1 MANQPDIILNLVLPL
16 LRVRLVTLE
25 ILIISLKLIV
35 TKEDKSVMLDEHF
48 AELEGAREE
57 STLILRWGI

>member
-1 MANQPDIILNLVLPL
+1 MNLVLPL

-35 TKEDKSVMLDEHF
+35 TKEDKSVMLDEPF

-57 STLILRWGI
+57 STLRLRRVIQILHP